1 MGDNFF
7 SGRYPYIDLNSGGDI
22 DGLISNVTMALG
34 IVDDSTKIIPGHG
47 SISSKSDLESYKNLL
62 ITLRERVIK
71 ARNEG
76 NSLEETQKLGL
87 SKEWDETHG
96 QGFINA
102 DRIIEFIYK
111 SAD

>member
-7 SGRYPYIDLNSGGDI
+7 VGRYPYIDLNSGGDI

-34 IVDDSTKIIPGHG
+34 IIDDETKIIPGHG
-47 SISSKSDLESYKNLL
+47 KVASKSDLESYKEV
-62 ITLRERVIK
+62 ITKLRERVVK
-71 ARNEG
+71 ARAEG
-76 NSLEETQKLGL
+76 NSLEQVQKMGL
-87 SKEWDETHG
+87 SKEWDATHG

-102 DRIIEFIYK
+102 DRIMEFIYK

>member
-1 MGDNFF
+1 
-7 SGRYPYIDLNSGGDI
+7 
-22 DGLISNVTMALG
+22 MALG
-34 IVDDSTKIIPGHG
+34 IIDDNTKIIPGHG
-47 SISSKSDLESYKNLL
+47 RVATKNDLQRYKEVISK
-62 ITLRERVIK
+62 LRERVVK
-71 ARNEG
+71 ARADG
-76 NSLEETQKLGL
+76 NSLEQTKKLGL

>member
-7 SGRYPYIDLNSGGDI
+7 VGRYPYIDLNSGGDI

-34 IVDDSTKIIPGHG
+34 IVDENTKIIPGHG
-47 SISSKSDLESYKNLL
+47 KVATQSDLEDYKTVLVA
-62 ITLRERVIK
+62 LRERVVK
-71 ARNEG
+71 ARAEG
-76 NSLEETQKLGL
+76 NSLEEAQKMGL
-87 SKEWDETHG
+87 SKEWDATHG
-96 QGFINA
+96 TGFINP